1 MKKVSYK
8 DVKKYKQEAVKE
20 IDRMQNSG
28 VFDNLEE
35 ADFYRDKF
43 AQLETAMEVA
53 SKNKLSMK
61 DFTLQSQQMFKEKG
75 FASRNSYLSQ
85 PPVDPRVT
93 SEPAVQNRMLQSFF

>member
-1 MKKVSYK
+1 
-8 DVKKYKQEAVKE
+8 
-20 IDRMQNSG
+20 MQNSG

-61 DFTLQSQQMFKEKG
+61 DFTLQSQ
-75 FASRNSYLSQ
+75 
-85 PPVDPRVT
+85 
-93 SEPAVQNRMLQSFF
+93 